1 MKLLRKVSK
10 MTGYI
15 EMENDLIHTPAHVS
29 REDLIKSC
37 EDMSNRN
44 VVLTNKIASLTDE
57 IKELQLKIN
66 NVQGVILDYISINGE
81 LDNEDLKYI
90 AQLID
95 MKLTKIVDIEYTVK
109 FVGTAEIPLDVD
121 VDDIDWEEE
130 VSFHVDTMSEALGI
144 DLSED
149 SVEVDVR
156 EMN

>member
-15 EMENDLIHTPAHVS
+15 EMDNDLIHTPADVS

-37 EDMSNRN
+37 EEMSNRN
-44 VVLTNKIASLTDE
+44 VALMNRISDQMQQ
-57 IKELQLKIN
+57 IKELQLKIS
-66 NVQGVILDYISINGE
+66 NVEGVILDYVSMNGK
-81 LDNEDLKYI
+81 LDDYDLNRI
-90 AQLID
+90 AKCID
-95 MKLTKIVDIEYTVK
+95 MEMTRTVDIEYTVK
-109 FVGTAEIPLDVD
+109 FVGTADIPIDVD

-130 VSFHVDTMSEALGI
+130 VSFHADTVSEHNI

-149 SVEVDVR
+149 NVEVDVR

>member
-15 EMENDLIHTPAHVS
+15 EMENDLIRTPADVS

-37 EDMSNRN
+37 EEMSNRN
-44 VVLTNKIASLTDE
+44 VALMNRISDQVE
-57 IKELQLKIN
+57 QIKELSIKIN
-66 NVQGVILDYISINGE
+66 NIKGVILDHISMNGE

-95 MKLTKIVDIEYTVK
+95 MKLTKTVDVEYTVT
-109 FVGTAEIPLDVD
+109 FTGTAEIPIDVD
-121 VDDIDWEEE
+121 VDDIDWENE
-130 VSFHVDTMSEALGI
+130 VSFDATIIGDHEL

-149 SVEVDVR
+149 SVDVDAR
-156 EMN
+156 DMY

>member
-149 SVEVDVR
+149 NVDVYVR

>member
-15 EMENDLIHTPAHVS
+15 EMENDLIHTPADVS

-37 EDMSNRN
+37 EEMSNRN
-44 VVLTNKIASLTDE
+44 VALMNRISDQMQQ

-109 FVGTAEIPLDVD
+109 FTGTAEIPLDVD
-121 VDDIDWEEE
+121 VDDIDWEDE
-130 VSFHVDTMSEALGI
+130 VSFHVDTVSEHNI

-149 SVEVDVR
+149 SVEVDAR